1 MCSHMRDGEVCV
13 RICSTV
19 HEKRST
25 EAAIGNPG
33 VNWMMVGAADFN
45 GDGCDGIYPPA
56 AVE

>member
-1 MCSHMRDGEVCV
+1 MRDGEVCV

-25 EAAIGNPG
+25 EAAIGNSG
-33 VNWMMVGAADFN
+33 VNWTMVGAADFN
-45 GDGCDGIYPPA
+45 GDGREGIYPPA

>member
-1 MCSHMRDGEVCV
+1 MRDGEVCV

-45 GDGCDGIYPPA
+45 GDGCDGIYPPPP
-56 AVE
+56 